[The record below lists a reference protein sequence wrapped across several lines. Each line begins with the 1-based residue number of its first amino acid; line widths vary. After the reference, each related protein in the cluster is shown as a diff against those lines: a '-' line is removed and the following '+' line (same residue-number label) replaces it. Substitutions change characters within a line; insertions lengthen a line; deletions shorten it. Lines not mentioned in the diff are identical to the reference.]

1 NREYLEE
8 LIKNGEGT
16 GLDFKQDDVS
26 PDKVAKTIVAMAN
39 RQGGFILLG
48 VDDSGN
54 ICGLKKVKLEEWVMN
69 ISRDGVKPSIIVGYY
84 EVPIENLK
92 VGVIK
97 VPLGPD
103 KPYYVEEKGHK
114 EKKDEKEGKRHK
126 VYYVRAGSTNREAT
140 REELRRLY
148 QASGALHYD
157 ECGLLTSSP
166 DDLDYSRLNKYF
178 LDSRQIE
185 IGGLDE
191 EETLHIL
198 INTGILSEEDGKRVC
213 TVGGILLFGKEPA
226 YIFPSAEVVFVA
238 FSGKSVT
245 DEILDRKI
253 LKGTL
258 SSNVDDICKTVYV
271 NLPVSE
277 SIEGFK
283 QKRYWP
289 ITEKALREG
298 VVNALVHRDYA
309 ISGASVRIFLF
320 TDRLEIRSPGRPPN
334 SVTVEKMKIGI
345 RVHRNPL
352 LVDVM
357 EKLHYVQKA
366 GLGIPMIF
374 SEMRSLNVEP
384 EIRIEEEETILSI
397 PLAKKNG

>member
-1 NREYLEE
+1 MQRTELEE

-16 GLDFKQDDVS
+16 GLEFKQDDLS
-26 PDKVAKTIVAMAN
+26 TDKVAKTIVAMAN

-48 VDDSGN
+48 VDDRGN
-54 ICGLKKVKLEEWVMN
+54 ICGLKRKRAEEWVME
-69 ISRDGVKPSIIVGYY
+69 ISREVVKPSIIVDYY
-84 EVPIENLK
+84 EVFFGDFK
-92 VGVIK
+92 VGAIK
-97 VPLGPD
+97 VPLGID
-103 KPYYVEEKGHK
+103 KPYYIEEN
-114 EKKDEKEGKRHK
+114 KRK
-126 VYYVRAGSTNREAT
+126 TYYVRAGSTNREAT

-148 QASGALHYD
+148 QASGVLHYD
-157 ECGLLTSSP
+157 ECGLLVSSP
-166 DDLDYSRLNKYF
+166 NDLDYSRLHKYF

-238 FSGKSVT
+238 FAGKSVA

-258 SSNVDDICKTVYV
+258 ASNVDDICKNVYV
-271 NLPVSE
+271 NLPIPE
-277 SIEGFK
+277 SIEGIK

-298 VVNALVHRDYA
+298 VVNALIHRDYT

-320 TDRLEIRSPGRPPN
+320 TDRLEIRSPGMPPN

-397 PLAKKNG
+397 PLARKDG